1 MACPL
6 IFSPL
11 SSRCFVLSSPR
22 PAPSISASRSSS
34 SSPLHKI
41 RPAAP
46 GRCPLLPTLALPRA
60 SRAHPPSRALPAR
73 STPLAIAQAPISL
86 PVPSKR
92 LDWIF
97 PEFLFGEPPDL
108 LRRGFDLLLS
118 VGVLGVSKHLLR
130 LCVPNDPLPVLC
142 CQFQVSDSAARPHA
156 DTFLILR
163 LPSLTLRSPLLDL
176 APNRSCLLNLEFVGR
191 KTSMCFFYTP
201 LVSYPRTLQ
210 TPTMSVLYLKYIL
223 ARGLNNMLVNP
234 QLRGLWFG
242 ARFFFKDKK
251 G

>member
-41 RPAAP
+41 RSAAP
-46 GRCPLLPTLALPRA
+46 GRCPLLPALALPRA

-73 STPLAIAQAPISL
+73 STPLAIAQAPLSL

-97 PEFLFGEPPDL
+97 PEFPFGEPPDL

-118 VGVLGVSKHLLR
+118 VGVLGVSKH
-130 LCVPNDPLPVLC
+130 PDPLPVLC
-142 CQFQVSDSAARPHA
+142 CQFQVSDSAARPYA
-156 DTFLILR
+156 DTFLIFR
-163 LPSLTLRSPLLDL
+163 LPSLTLRSV
-176 APNRSCLLNLEFVGR
+176 A
-191 KTSMCFFYTP
+191 
-201 LVSYPRTLQ
+201 Q
-210 TPTMSVLYLKYIL
+210 
-223 ARGLNNMLVNP
+223 
-234 QLRGLWFG
+234 FG
-242 ARFFFKDKK
+242 SQPKLSP
-251 G
+251 